1 MFHKNKFKEIEKL
14 IEDEEPYQ
22 KMAQSLEGHIST
34 IPHVQQLIQR
44 LRKLVNEIERKLM
57 ITLEDGVDKGII
69 IHLIFLIENMKLK
82 QVVRQFDDFSGFRKK
97 YAREMSVVKET
108 LRDLE
113 KEFDFILSESETAY
127 LCQMFIENRKS

>member
-1 MFHKNKFKEIEKL
+1 
-14 IEDEEPYQ
+14 
-22 KMAQSLEGHIST
+22 
-34 IPHVQQLIQR
+34 
-44 LRKLVNEIERKLM
+44 
-57 ITLEDGVDKGII
+57 
-69 IHLIFLIENMKLK
+69 MKLK
-82 QVVRQFDDFSGFRKK
+82 QAVRQFDDFSGFRKK